1 MKKNKAWIIVLA
13 VLVIMLLGT
22 ISSYNKLVNL
32 SESVDAQWG
41 QVENQLQ
48 SRYDK
53 IPNLVATVKGYA
65 NHEKEVFES
74 LADARAKM
82 AGARSI
88 NEQVEAANAM
98 ESALS
103 RLLVVVENYPE
114 LKADQQ
120 FNQLMYEI
128 SGTEN
133 RIAVERMR
141 YNDSVK
147 SYNSRVKRFPTVMLA
162 NMFGYEPRAYFEA
175 AKGAEVAP
183 KVEF

>member
-1 MKKNKAWIIVLA
+1 MAI
-13 VLVIMLLGT
+13 LVILGLSMA
-22 ISSYNKLVNL
+22 SSYNKLVSL

-48 SRYDK
+48 ARYDK
-53 IPNLVATVKGYA
+53 IPNIVNTVKGYA
-65 NHEKEVFES
+65 SHEKEVFES
-74 LADARAKM
+74 IADARARL
-82 AGARSI
+82 AGAKSV
-88 NEQVEAANAM
+88 NEQVEAANEM
-98 ESALS
+98 ETALA
-103 RLLVVVENYPE
+103 RLLVVVEKYPD

-120 FNQLMYEI
+120 FNQLIFEI

-141 YNDSVK
+141 YNEAVRD
-147 SYNSRVKRFPTVMLA
+147 YNSKAKKFPTVFIA
-162 NMFGYEPRAYFEA
+162 NMFGFETRTYFEA